1 MTTNAHHVEAV
12 IVQRNH
18 YVIVQ
23 RVGVSLNEP
32 RLGNAEGLT
41 THVTQQTLGAL
52 DVYLHDRG
60 TMLLQQRVNLR
71 RVEHRVRHDRHAI
84 ITTNLN
90 QIPQV
95 HINRDDGNGTKPEP
109 MIDGGDVAAIVAHP
123 EVASTKIQH
132 GDARAVDVSPMID
145 GRFAADPIV
154 QVWRV
159 KVHGSLRSLR
169 LA

>member
-12 IVQRNH
+12 IVQGNH
-18 YVIVQ
+18 HVIVQ
-23 RVGVSLNEP
+23 RVGVSLDQP
-32 RLGNAEGLT
+32 RLGDAERLT

-90 QIPQV
+90 QI
-95 HINRDDGNGTKPEP
+95 DGKPELP
-109 MIDGGDVAAIVAHP
+109 D
-123 EVASTKIQH
+123 STTIH
-132 GDARAVDVSPMID
+132 TNPC
-145 GRFAADPIV
+145 P
-154 QVWRV
+154 
-159 KVHGSLRSLR
+159 
-169 LA
+169 